1 MLKITNTTI
10 EKDGTFGTNT
20 NYTVDG
26 SVALALDSIWDYDGK
41 VDVDVTGI
49 QVYTH
54 YDDDGVTESN
64 VDVNVTHNADW
75 NIYTDSGFES
85 AISNLLG
92 FDVTFTEQGMQDD
105 GYASMETA

>member
-20 NYTVDG
+20 NYTVEG

-41 VDVDVTGI
+41 VDVNVTGI

-54 YDDDGVTESN
+54 MEDDGTDSN
-64 VDVNVTHNADW
+64 VDVNVAHNAAW

-92 FDVTFTEQGMQDD
+92 FDVQFTEQGMQDD

>member
-20 NYTVDG
+20 NYTVEG
-26 SVALALDSIWDYDGK
+26 SVTLANDSIWDYDGNDAVK
-41 VDVDVTGI
+41 VTNV

-54 YDDDGVTESN
+54 YDDNGNDSN
-64 VDVNVTHNADW
+64 VDVNVTHNAAW

-105 GYASMETA
+105 GYASMET

>member
-10 EKDGTFGTNT
+10 EKDGTFGTNK
-20 NYTVDG
+20 NLTVEG
-26 SVALALDSIWDYDGK
+26 TVELAMDSIWDYKGNGT
-41 VDVDVTGI
+41 VNVTGI

-54 YDDDGVTESN
+54 FDDSGNDSN

-75 NIYTDSGFES
+75 NIYTDNGFES

-92 FDVTFTEQGMQDD
+92 FDVQVTEQGMQDD
-105 GYASMETA
+105 GYASMET